1 MPSLTGMFRLWSVY
15 GLSSILGRSIAFL
28 LLPLYTRV
36 LSPEEYGIRAMVALG
51 IELTML
57 LVAFGLKEA
66 TTRFYVGGPDGVLR
80 PHAASTGMLT
90 HAGLI
95 GAGVAVGL
103 VASPWLAG
111 ALLGDSTLAPY
122 LRLGLIAGFFMHVHE
137 GAFVY
142 LRARGRARTVAM
154 ISLAT
159 LVASV
164 ALNLLFVVVLR
175 WGVAGIF
182 YSEILVFAVSGTIFT
197 TRALREV
204 GVRWER
210 PLALAMMRFGA
221 PLMVM
226 PFAWLFVTRADVMF
240 LTHYGSLAYVGIYA
254 LSVQCAQVLWLAV
267 VYPFRNMWDPMQ
279 FRIGEDDAGRR
290 MFRRTFQWVTFLA
303 VVAAFGCALVAED
316 VIRVMAAPAFHGAAA
331 VVPILVIAH
340 VLEAV
345 YVFFNTAL
353 LVRNRTTLVAA
364 VAVITVAA
372 NLAANAVLV
381 PHFLAG
387 GAAAAR
393 VVAQAVMVLT
403 TCVLAQR
410 LWPQS
415 PNLRALATVGAWAVA
430 LFAVARSL
438 PELPLL
444 VILPVKGVLVLALV
458 ALSIGTGALDR
469 GELQGVWRMLRPRL
483 SPRSRGTDPD
493 HGLGAC
499 RENGARSVAR
509 SGAMARGGLEAPAPA
524 EAVGGLGGRV
534 SRPPRNEWRRRQR

>member
-15 GLSSILGRSIAFL
+15 GLSSILSRSIAFL

-57 LVAFGLKEA
+57 LVACGLKEA
-66 TTRFYVGGPDGVLR
+66 TTRFYVAGADGAVR
-80 PHAASTGMLT
+80 PEAASTGMLT
-90 HAGLI
+90 HAGVI
-95 GAGVAVGL
+95 GAGVAAGL

-111 ALLGDSTLAPY
+111 VLLGDAALAPY
-122 LRLGLIAGFFMHVHE
+122 LRLGLVAGFFMHVHE

-142 LRARGRARTVAM
+142 LRARGRAHTVAM

-164 ALNLLFVVVLR
+164 ALNLLFVVGLR

-182 YSEILVFAVSGTIFT
+182 YSEILVFAVSGVIFT
-197 TRALREV
+197 VRALREV
-204 GVRWER
+204 GVRWHR

-267 VYPFRNMWDPMQ
+267 IYPFRNMWDPMQ
-279 FRIGEDDAGRR
+279 FQIGEDEAGRR

-303 VVAAFGCALVAED
+303 VVAAFGCALAAED

-364 VAVITVAA
+364 VAVITVVA

-381 PHFLAG
+381 PSFLAG

-403 TCVLAQR
+403 TYVLAQR

-415 PNLRALATVGAWAVA
+415 PNLRALATACAWAVA
-430 LFAVARSL
+430 LFVAAEWLL

-444 VILPVKGVLVLALV
+444 VILPVKGALVLALV
-458 ALSIGTGALDR
+458 VLSISTGALDR
-469 GELQGVWRMLRPRL
+469 GEIRGVWQMVRTRFSRDHRPGA
-483 SPRSRGTDPD
+483 SHGHGSRGATRLLP
-493 HGLGAC
+493 G
-499 RENGARSVAR
+499 RGAR
-509 SGAMARGGLEAPAPA
+509 GLRGLSE
-524 EAVGGLGGRV
+524 
-534 SRPPRNEWRRRQR
+534 